1 MIHERRDIALE
12 VVAGTGAVPS
22 EQAVSLGLM
31 VTELVINALKHAFP
45 PGAKAGRIVV
55 GYEVKDNDWKL
66 PVSDNGIGMAQKTA
80 GAKSKGLGTM
90 LVKALA
96 QQLEAQVDTVSSQ
109 NGTTVSLTRASFESQ
124 LPTAA

>member
-109 NGTTVSLTRASFESQ
+109 NGTTVSLTRVSFESQ